1 MGRAEESYQKRRNY
15 REVVKAIDETC
26 SIDPIKMRFYAVA
39 SSDYCPHNLRNHIKL
54 MRELTLPEFLEL
66 EEFIEIRSV
75 QEKAIRLDDKEEED
89 LKRSLGR

>member
-1 MGRAEESYQKRRNY
+1 
-15 REVVKAIDETC
+15 
-26 SIDPIKMRFYAVA
+26 
-39 SSDYCPHNLRNHIKL
+39 